1 MTLAQQYFDRSLEL
15 LKRVRDTQLERIE
28 QAAEMIAQAVTDG
41 HTLYAWGGPHSNLP
55 VQDIFWRAG
64 GLALV
69 NPLFT
74 PGLSLETGPIYL
86 TSFYERVQGAGEQYF
101 RQVGAEPGDVIILV
115 STSGRN
121 AFPIEM
127 AMAAKEAGLA
137 VIGMTSLA
145 YSDSVA
151 SRHPSGKKM
160 FQHCDV
166 VLDNLT
172 APGDAILADDRL
184 PQKVGPTS
192 GWVGCLMLQAL
203 MAEVAA
209 RLAEKGVV
217 PPIYYALNL
226 DGSEEYVRWLDGLRR
241 ERATRFGG
249 IYSPR
254 KTRTKVDK

>member
-1 MTLAQQYFDRSLEL
+1 MSLAAQYFGKSLEL
-15 LKRVRDTQLERIE
+15 LLRVIETQLEPIE
-28 QAAEMIAQAVTDG
+28 QAAEIIAQAVADG

-69 NPLFT
+69 NPLFA
-74 PGLSLETGPIYL
+74 PGLSLENGPIYL
-86 TSFYERVQGAGEQYF
+86 TSFYERVEGAGRQYF
-101 RQVGAEPGDVIILV
+101 QQIGAEPGDAIILV

-151 SRHPSGKKM
+151 SRHPSGQKM
-160 FQHCDV
+160 YDFCDV

-172 APGDAILADDRL
+172 APGDAILEDDRL

-192 GWVGCLMLQAL
+192 GWVGCLVLQAL
-203 MAEVAA
+203 MAEVAE
-209 RLAEKGVV
+209 RLAEKGVL
-217 PPIYYALNL
+217 PPVYYALNL
-226 DGSEEYVRWLDGLRR
+226 DGSEEYVRWLDDLRR

-254 KTRTKVDK
+254 K

>member
-1 MTLAQQYFDRSLEL
+1 MSLAERYFERSLEL
-15 LKRVRDTQLERIE
+15 LQRVRDAQLPQIE
-28 QAAEMIAQAVTDG
+28 EAAELIAQAVADG

-69 NPLFT
+69 NPLFS
-74 PGLSLETGPIYL
+74 PGLSLEAGPIYL
-86 TSFYERVQGAGEQYF
+86 TSFYERVEGAGRRYFEQI
-101 RQVGAEPGDVIILV
+101 GAEPGDAIILA

-127 AMAAKEAGLA
+127 ALAAREAGLT
-137 VIGMTSLA
+137 VIGLTSLA
-145 YSDSVA
+145 YSRSVT

-160 FQHCDV
+160 YELCDV
-166 VLDNLT
+166 VVDNLT
-172 APGDAILADDRL
+172 APGDAILEDDRL

-203 MAEVAA
+203 MAEVAE
-209 RLAEKGVV
+209 RLAEKGIT

-226 DGSEEYVRWLDGLRR
+226 DGSEDYVKWLDDLRR
-241 ERATRFGG
+241 ERGTRFGG
-249 IYSPR
+249 IGR
-254 KTRTKVDK
+254 LVDK